1 MYAIYPAIPTASMGF
16 FHIVRPTKAFWA
28 NDQIFDNAYVELA
41 ETVA

>member
-1 MYAIYPAIPTASMGF
+1 MYAIYPAIHTASMGF
-16 FHIVRPTKAFWA
+16 FHIARPTKAFWA